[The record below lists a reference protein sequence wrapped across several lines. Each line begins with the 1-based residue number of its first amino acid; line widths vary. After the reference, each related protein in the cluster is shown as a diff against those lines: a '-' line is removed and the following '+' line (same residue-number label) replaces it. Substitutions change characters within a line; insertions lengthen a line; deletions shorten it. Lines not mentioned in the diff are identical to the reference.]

1 MGIQD
6 FHISPLRPADGIIV
20 VRVSGEI
27 DMTNSLAFRQ
37 RLFGELD
44 EQATQVV
51 LDLQA
56 ADRVDTTGLSA
67 ILDLAKR
74 CALEDRDLAIVC
86 PEGWVRRALANT
98 SLDQVIDT
106 HATLDEAFGQGGGAA
121 EAPGRPWSA

>member
-20 VRVSGEI
+20 IQVSGEI

-44 EQATQVV
+44 EGATQVV
-51 LDLQA
+51 IDLHA
-56 ADRVDTTGLSA
+56 ADRVDTTGLSV
-67 ILDLAKR
+67 ILDLAKQ
-74 CALEDRDLAIVC
+74 CAREGRDLAIVS

-98 SLDQVIDT
+98 SLDQMIETYD
-106 HATLDEAFGQGGGAA
+106 TLDKALGRGGPAA
-121 EAPGRPWSA
+121 